1 MTRDQVIRA
10 LRRLRE
16 EHERQV
22 GDLLAQLEAEAGK
35 KGRAPDVELDGSEAE
50 E

>member
-10 LRRLRE
+10 LRQLRE

-22 GDLLAQLEAEAGK
+22 GDLLARLEGEAGK
-35 KGRAPDVELDGSEAE
+35 KGHVPDVELESEAKE
-50 E
+50 